1 MSKTFTDIYFH
12 GKERPVFCYR
22 SGKLVY
28 EEMMAGGTLVSCGYN
43 TAGYPLNILSGF
55 PSRIDYT
62 QFAEP
67 FSFNIEID
75 GQSLDYDLN
84 FIDFEIR
91 KDGEN
96 TEGILTLESNIKPV
110 RIYVH
115 TLLDTT
121 QMFTRYIEIEN
132 LSDKNICLSR
142 LSVISG
148 CAEETERNELTKEAD
163 LKELYSV
170 GYFDRADW
178 AHEGDFKWKK
188 LGTDTLSID
197 TRFGRDRF
205 RHPLIF
211 IKNNV
216 LGTILFAQLSWSAGC
231 RFSVDFNARDER
243 DRSFLGFKAEITG
256 YKPLRVIS
264 PKEIYRTPEVHIGMV
279 SGSLDDAINEM
290 HSHIRKSVLKEEVN
304 TLVFAGMGA
313 EHDMSVETTK
323 AFIDQFAE
331 MGAEV
336 FTLDAGW
343 VCPPGEQTS
352 WSHYNGRNIPDESR
366 YPDGMK
372 VISDYVHEKGMK
384 FCLWIDIE
392 SVGRE
397 AEIFKAHPEW
407 KALDVYGNRTE
418 NLLDFTNPEV
428 TEWAE
433 NELIRM
439 LTEYDVDVLR
449 VDNNLNYRQ
458 YFTIGDTGSG
468 VKECLSFKR
477 TENVYRMYE
486 NLRKRFPD
494 MIFENCAG
502 GGGRTDLGMMKYFNH
517 TWVSDWQKAPRSIL
531 VTNGMTMALPPER
544 VDRLFAGMGGH
555 RFGSLDLQMRNTML
569 THLTLNVINPADA
582 KINDAQM
589 EFVRHSVALYKNF
602 IRDILPACRVY
613 HHVPEADRNSFTALE
628 ISSPDKEK
636 SVIAAYNL
644 SMAKDEFITVFPRGI
659 DASKEYTV
667 TLDNTGSEF
676 TVRGYELMTDG
687 IKIRIPSSM
696 SSELILFEERK
707 S

>member
-1 MSKTFTDIYFH
+1 MNKTFTDIYFH
-12 GKERPVFCYR
+12 GKEKPVFCYR
-22 SGKLVY
+22 SGNLVY

-43 TAGYPLNILSGF
+43 TAGYPLNVLSGF

-75 GQSLDYDLN
+75 GQSLDYNLK
-84 FIDFEIR
+84 FIDFEIK

-96 TEGILTLESNIKPV
+96 TEGILTLESNIKAV
-110 RIYVH
+110 RIYIH
-115 TLLDTT
+115 TILDTT

-132 LSDKNICLSR
+132 LSDKSMCLSR

-148 CAEETERNELTKEAD
+148 CAEEMDRDELTTETD
-163 LKELYSV
+163 LSELYSV

-178 AHEGDFKWKK
+178 SHEGDFKWRN
-188 LGTDTLSID
+188 LNTDTLSVD

-216 LGTILFAQLSWSAGC
+216 LGTILFAQIAWSAGC
-231 RFSVDFNARDER
+231 RFSVDLNARDER
-243 DRSFLGFKAEITG
+243 DKSFLGFKAEITG

-264 PKEIYRTPEVHIGMV
+264 PKEIYRTPDVHIGMI
-279 SGSLDDAINEM
+279 SGSLDDAVNEM
-290 HSHIRKSVLKEEVN
+290 HSHIRKSVLTEPVN

-323 AFIDQFAE
+323 TFIDQFAE

-343 VCPPGEQTS
+343 VCPPDKQTS
-352 WSHYNGRNIPDESR
+352 WGEYNGTNIPDKDR
-366 YPDGMK
+366 YPDTMK

-392 SVGRE
+392 SAGKE
-397 AEIFKAHPEW
+397 TEIFKAHPEW
-407 KALDVYGNRTE
+407 KALDIYGNRTE
-418 NLLDFTNPEV
+418 TLLDFTNPEV

-439 LTEYDVDVLR
+439 IEEYDVDVLR
-449 VDNNLNYRQ
+449 VDNNLNCKQ
-458 YFTIGDTGSG
+458 YFTMGDTGSG
-468 VKECLSFKR
+468 IQECHSFKR
-477 TENVYRMYE
+477 MENVYKMYA
-486 NLRKRFPD
+486 NLRKHFPD

-502 GGGRTDLGMMKYFNH
+502 GGGRTDLGMMKHFNH
-517 TWVSDWQKAPRSIL
+517 TWVSDWQKAPRSVV

-589 EFVRHSVALYKNF
+589 EFVRHSVDLYKNF
-602 IRDILPACRVY
+602 IRDILPESRVY
-613 HHVPEADRNSFTALE
+613 HHVPETDRNSFTALE
-628 ISSPDKEK
+628 IASPDKKK

-644 SMAKDEFITVFPRGI
+644 SMAKDEFITIFPRGI
-659 DASKEYTV
+659 DPSKEYSV
-667 TLDNTGSEF
+667 TFDNTGSEF
-676 TVRGYELMTDG
+676 SVKGYDLMTKG
-687 IKIRIPSSM
+687 IRIRIPSSM
-696 SSELILFEERK
+696 SSELILFEAN
-707 S
+707 